1 MYLLSMSILLFGP
14 RGFIGTHM
22 HSRFP
27 DAISSNVDIADPAA
41 VCGELDRVRSDI
53 VINCV
58 GKTGTPNVDWCEDH
72 KEETFRSNV
81 TGPLVL
87 MEECRKRGIYWV
99 HMASG
104 CVFSGDN
111 GGRGYSEDDAPNFQG
126 SFYSRTKQWTDA
138 MLNEF
143 ADPRVGKGGI
153 LMLRIRM
160 PFQPEDHPKN
170 LLSKITKFTKVIDV
184 QNSVTY
190 IPDLLDAASI
200 LMNRRRTGIWHI
212 VNPGSISLYKVAC
225 MLADQE
231 GRVHPECLLEEEALG
246 MTKAARSNCVL
257 STAKLAQE
265 GIVFPIAEQRV
276 KQILQRR
283 VPAGVFGR

>member
-1 MYLLSMSILLFGP
+1 MSILLFGS

-27 DAISSNVDIADPAA
+27 DAIASNVDIADPAA
-41 VCGELDRVRSDI
+41 VAKELDRVRLDI
-53 VINCV
+53 VINSV

-87 MEECRKRGIYWV
+87 MEECRKRGIFWV

-104 CVFSGDN
+104 CVYSGDN
-111 GGRGYSEDDAPNFQG
+111 GGRGFTEDDVPNFQG
-126 SFYSRTKQWTDA
+126 SFYSRTKQWTDG
-138 MLNEF
+138 MLKEF
-143 ADPRVGKGGI
+143 VDPVEGKGGI
-153 LMLRIRM
+153 LILRIRM

-170 LLSKITKFTKVIDV
+170 LLSKIAKFTKVIDV

-190 IPDLLDAASI
+190 IPDFLDAASQLI
-200 LMNRRRTGIWHI
+200 DHRRTGIFHM
-212 VNPGSISLYKVAC
+212 VNPGPISLYDVAC
-225 MLADQE
+225 RFADAE
-231 GRVHPECLLEEEALG
+231 ERARPERLTEDHARP

-257 STAKLAQE
+257 STEKLSSE
-265 GIVFPIAEQRV
+265 GIRLPNAMERIEA
-276 KQILQRR
+276 ILERR
-283 VPAGVFGR
+283 ASTSLVSA